1 MLNATKVTY
10 SRDLSKDYKVKINGE
25 VVDVF
30 TTRVSKMPFNRDWP
44 NKQRPLEQ
52 SELASVISFSSDK
65 KVFVEVEPTRK
76 FVEVVIRP
84 LSDNVLF
91 TVNNGV
97 ISFNIEKPGQ
107 YVLELDGVHLPLF
120 IFFDPYKDFGVDIN
134 DKNVLYFG
142 AGVHYPGDIKV
153 KSNQTVFIDRNALVY
168 GSIVGVGVKNVKV
181 VGNGILDGNFEDRTN
196 NNFIFPFDFS
206 RVYPELWGAVNHVF
220 SIKPDEKLLPP
231 SKKPYVP
238 GKGSKLYRNKKQF
251 SKFLSDMLILKS
263 GIHLYKCENVL
274 IDGII
279 INGVAGLSN
288 TIVGS
293 NNISYDNV
301 KVIGMWKYNNDG
313 IDFYNCHDCSVRNTF
328 IRAFDDCICM
338 KGQLG
343 WDTENT
349 YNMTVENCIVWTDW
363 SHGLEIGVDTVAPEI
378 YNVIYS
384 DCDCLHPVFT
394 PIDVAC
400 GTLAKI
406 SNVTFKNI
414 RVEYSKYDQLCV
426 VQKSDDD
433 VYVERP
439 GHIEVFSANVG
450 DPLLWSGDNIPGKI
464 DGVTLDNVQVLCD
477 NEMEFPGMWL
487 KGFKKE
493 HEIENFVIKDL
504 SFNGKK
510 ITDIN
515 EIKISKNDFVK
526 DIKLI

>member
-1 MLNATKVTY
+1 MLNVTKVTY
-10 SRDLSKDYKVKINGE
+10 SRDLSKDYQVKINGE
-25 VVDVF
+25 MVDVF

-65 KVFVEVEPTRK
+65 SVFIEVEPNRK
-76 FVEVVIRP
+76 FSEVVIRP
-84 LSDNVLF
+84 LSDGVKFN
-91 TVNNGV
+91 VNNSV
-97 ISFNIEKPGQ
+97 ITFTLTKPGQ
-107 YVLELDGVHLPLF
+107 YVLELDGIHLPLF
-120 IFFDPYKDFGVDIN
+120 IFFDPYKNYNVDIN
-134 DKNVLYFG
+134 DKNVLYFSE
-142 AGVHYPGDIKV
+142 GVHYVGEIKL
-153 KSNQTVFIDRNALVY
+153 KDNQIVYLDRNALVY

-181 VGNGILDGNFEDRTN
+181 IGNGILDGNYEDRTN
-196 NNFIFPFDFS
+196 NHFIFPFDFS
-206 RVYPELWGAVNHVF
+206 RVYPKLWGAVNHVF

-238 GKGSKLYRNKKQF
+238 GTGSKLYRNKKQF
-251 SKFLSDMLILKS
+251 NEFLSRMLILKS

-274 IDGII
+274 IDGITV
-279 INGVAGLSN
+279 NGVAGLSN

-293 NNISYDNV
+293 SNVHYDNV
-301 KVIGMWKYNNDG
+301 KVIGMWKHNNDG
-313 IDFYNCHDCSVRNTF
+313 IDFYNCHDCSVKNCF

-343 WDTENT
+343 WDTEST

-363 SHGLEIGVDTVAPEI
+363 SHGLEVGVDTVAPKI
-378 YNVIYS
+378 YNIVYR

-400 GTLAKI
+400 GTMAKI
-406 SNVTFKNI
+406 SNVTFSDI
-414 RVEYSKYDQLCV
+414 RVEYSKYDQLYV

-439 GHIEVFSANVG
+439 GHVEVFSSSVG
-450 DPLLWSGDNIPGKI
+450 DPLLWAGDNIAGEI
-464 DGVTLDNVQVLCD
+464 DGVLLDNVQLLGD
-477 NEMEFPGMWL
+477 NNMEFPGMWF
-487 KGFKKE
+487 KGLDKE
-493 HEIENFVIKDL
+493 HGIKNVTIKDI

-515 EIKISKNDFVK
+515 SLKIEKNDFVK
-526 DIKLI
+526 NIKLI